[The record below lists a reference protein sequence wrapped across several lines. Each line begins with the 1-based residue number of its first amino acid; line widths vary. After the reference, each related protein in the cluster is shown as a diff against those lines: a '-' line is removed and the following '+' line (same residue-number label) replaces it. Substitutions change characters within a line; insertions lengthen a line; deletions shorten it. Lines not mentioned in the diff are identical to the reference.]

1 MPSLSLSF
9 VVTSALVAVVG
20 CLPAQSPPPGLPITA
35 PPFDH
40 PALQAQPGMQRPAQ
54 GAPALPPVPPLPGA
68 APTQPPAETQ
78 GVARR
83 GKDLKR
89 AVAGVNKLKWHDTL
103 GEAKVQA
110 AASGKPI
117 LLLQAL
123 GDLEGF
129 A

>member
-1 MPSLSLSF
+1 MPSLSLSY
-9 VVTSALVAVVG
+9 VLTTALVAVVS
-20 CLPAQSPPPGLPITA
+20 CLPAQSPPPGIPITA
-35 PPFDH
+35 PPVDH
-40 PALQAQPGMQRPAQ
+40 PALQAQPGMQRPSQPMAC
-54 GAPALPPVPPLPGA
+54 APAPAQPA
-68 APTQPPAETQ
+68 EAPPAPPPETR

-117 LLLQAL
+117 LLVQAL